1 VLQTEDGSSPFLAE
15 IISTYSALIVGGVF
29 VIFNVMTPVFLY
41 RNFRNLAHPV
51 VKGPW
56 GKIYSDVKI
65 EKWSLFYPNILMA
78 KRTVFAV
85 VLMYFTV
92 NGFMQVLI
100 LQFLSVFSFIYLG

>member
-1 VLQTEDGSSPFLAE
+1 MLKTEDGSSPWLAE
-15 IISTYSALIVGGVF
+15 TISSYSALIIGSVF
-29 VIFNVMTPVFLY
+29 VIFNAMTPVFLY
-41 RNFRNLAHPV
+41 RNFRNLNHPV

-56 GKIYSDVKI
+56 GSIYSDVKI

-78 KRTVFAV
+78 KRIVFAV